1 MAHTPSNFITYTL
14 NKDPF
19 STFVQT
25 TSYTDNLERQL
36 RLDRL
41 SQFFDSLTKKKELIA
56 RQIDELKALQ
66 EDIRKL
72 NDKI

>member
-14 NKDPF
+14 NKDPS
-19 STFVQT
+19 STSVQT
-25 TSYTDNLERQL
+25 TSYTDNLERQI